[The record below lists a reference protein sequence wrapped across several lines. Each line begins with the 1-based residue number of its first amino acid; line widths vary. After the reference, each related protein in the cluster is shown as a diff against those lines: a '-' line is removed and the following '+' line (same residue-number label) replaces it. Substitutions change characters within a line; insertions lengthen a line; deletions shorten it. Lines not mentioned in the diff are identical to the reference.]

1 MPCIS
6 RITDEKLAQRF
17 GDGKHNFHLELR
29 CNLPCLPGLDI
40 CSKCTEKSPTY
51 KTHGS
56 RKFDHGKIN
65 EPIPDN
71 SHIFGGKWYNDRLAT
86 YGSPPPE
93 IIQFALQYQQEAR
106 QGYTVIQPS
115 INTTSKD
122 KQQNT
127 IQENTMPRPKKDPSA
142 PTKKRGKPPIGN
154 IQLIDDSPSDTSTQT
169 PIQTSLIQETPIVPS
184 IPKKRAP
191 AKRKSA
197 NPDDEN
203 TTIAAIAA
211 TAPKKRAP
219 AKKKPIIGNINNVLI
234 NPDAANI
241 IDAIIPT
248 HIENNI
254 ETLDTCDYEIV
265 YVKLTPFELNG
276 KSYLRDTNKNKLFQV
291 IKGKPGKY
299 IGRFYPETDEIDTDI
314 PDSDDETEENE
325 E

>member
-6 RITDEKLAQRF
+6 RITDEKFAQRF

-29 CNLPCLPGLDI
+29 CNLPCLPGLEI

-71 SHIFGGKWYNDRLAT
+71 SHIFGGKWYNDRLAS

-106 QGYTVIQPS
+106 QGYTVIQP
-115 INTTSKD
+115 NYDTTTSKD
-122 KQQNT
+122 KQQST

-142 PTKKRGKPPIGN
+142 PAKKRGKPPIGN
-154 IQLIDDSPSDTSTQT
+154 IQIIDDTPSETSTQT
-169 PIQTSLIQETPIVPS
+169 PIQTPAIEENVA
-184 IPKKRAP
+184 PKKRAP
-191 AKRKSA
+191 AKRKTP
-197 NPDDEN
+197 NPDNEN
-203 TTIAAIAA
+203 TVTT

-219 AKKKPIIGNINNVLI
+219 AKKKPVIGNINNVLI
-234 NPDAANI
+234 NPDAVNI

-248 HIENNI
+248 YIENSI
-254 ETLDTCDYEIV
+254 DILDTYDYEVV

-314 PDSDDETEENE
+314 PDSDDETEENDE
-325 E
+325 